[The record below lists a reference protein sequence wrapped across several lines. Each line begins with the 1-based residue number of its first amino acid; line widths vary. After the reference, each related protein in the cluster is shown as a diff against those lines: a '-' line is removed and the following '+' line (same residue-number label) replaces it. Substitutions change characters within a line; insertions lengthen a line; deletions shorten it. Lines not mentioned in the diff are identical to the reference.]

1 MKTTVRR
8 LAATEVLVVGGT
20 VHAAALALEAARCGV
35 ATTLSMRTT
44 SPILEVGSS
53 MAAALSVSE
62 ADALPEE
69 LRRAFLT
76 EAEVARDPSGSDW
89 YLLHQTAA
97 IIAVEDLLLDAGV
110 RLFYDSHPIGV
121 LGSGASD
128 ERVCGALVGGK
139 FATGAIIA
147 STVVD
152 ATSNLDLV
160 RRMGKAH
167 FVSLERPDRYA
178 AWFLTDVDRWTA
190 PAEYSDGTSVTLRG
204 PLAEFRF
211 SPQSGAPDLEL
222 RRTIIAR
229 HASWCSRHADS
240 AFALERAGDELLL
253 DPATRIDAGGAAGPK
268 STGLDG
274 LYAIGPAVDLGAN
287 DAFLDARTGYASR
300 ASELMG
306 RIGGERTPAATTPAH
321 ADPRLLVHA
330 FGDAVELGDTVD
342 FGDAVG
348 FGDTVELDGATLHLT
363 EPDYDEPQTAP
374 IEIDIPALPLAVRSD
389 LVIVGGGTSGAQA
402 AQTAGER
409 GLDVVCLEKH
419 SDVGGV
425 STIGGVPAYWYG
437 RRTPFFKRFHAQL
450 KASVREKRLP
460 VSLGLL
466 DLVLNAGTDVRLRT
480 PTVGAVTRDGRV
492 THALCIT
499 ERGLS
504 AAEGRFFVD
513 ASGDG
518 DLAAWAGAPYSYGAE
533 RDEITYWCSFGS
545 FHRGKDEASRQY
557 MSVVDLRSADDI
569 SRGIIAGRRMGG
581 VFRLGRYVQHYL
593 APRES
598 RHILGDEK
606 VTYHD
611 VMMGRAFPDT
621 VMHCKSNLDI
631 KGMASSR
638 AALTGYIERSF
649 LQNYVSGVPY
659 RALTPKG
666 LENVLVAGKAYSIT
680 HDGVSMARM
689 QPDMITLGAVAS
701 IAAQQALAT
710 GGRAREVNVGS
721 LQEALSDAGILLPG
735 DLPIGPLD
743 ERVPAEGEH
752 LVEVIERLN
761 TKPVEA
767 SEWARIFARADEAR
781 KVLHRRGI
789 VTAEW
794 VLPQLDHLAAALGD
808 PTANDWLLERLD
820 SMIAGDELPDAGEL
834 QRRHDMPDHGY
845 APDAVYLI
853 NAIAGTGDVRLVSRL
868 DRVAGLLELD
878 PKVSDHRFSYVH
890 SIAYAAELLADRRAG
905 EIAVEMM
912 ERPEIRERFLDREE
926 HDPRESYDYIG
937 ERFAYLG
944 LCLARGAAR
953 CGLAEGYR
961 RLVDY
966 VGEMRLYLARSA
978 RAELREL
985 LGTDHGFERQGWLAE
1000 IEKRSGE
1007 SALKPQAY
1015 KEFPA

>member
-8 LAATEVLVVGGT
+8 LATTDLLVIGGT
-20 VHAAALALEAARCGV
+20 VHAAALALDAARSGLT
-35 ATTLSMRTT
+35 TTLSMRTT
-44 SPILEVGSS
+44 SPVVEIGSS
-53 MAAALSVSE
+53 MAAVLSASE
-62 ADALPEE
+62 VDALPQE
-69 LRRAFLT
+69 LRRALLT
-76 EAEVARDPSGSDW
+76 EAEEVGDPSGNDW

-128 ERVCGALVGGK
+128 ATVCGVLTGGK
-139 FATGAIIA
+139 FATGAILA
-147 STVVD
+147 PTVVD
-152 ATSNLDLV
+152 ASSNLDLV
-160 RRMGKAH
+160 RRTGGAQ
-167 FVSLERPDRYA
+167 FVSLDRPDRYA
-178 AWFLTDVDRWTA
+178 AWFLTDVDRWIA
-190 PAEYSDGTSVTLRG
+190 PIEYGDGTSVTLRG

-211 SPQSGAPDLEL
+211 EPPSGAPELEL
-222 RRTIIAR
+222 RRTIIER
-229 HASWCSRHADS
+229 HASWCTEHADS
-240 AFALERAGDELLL
+240 AFALERAGDELLV
-253 DPATRIDAGGAAGPK
+253 DPATRIDAGGVAGPE

-274 LYAIGPAVDLGAN
+274 LYAIGPAVDLKAN
-287 DAFLDARTGYASR
+287 ERFLDARTSYAGR
-300 ASELMG
+300 ASELMA
-306 RIGGERTPAATTPAH
+306 RISAERTPTATTRGH
-321 ADPRLLVHA
+321 AELRLLA
-330 FGDAVELGDTVD
+330 RSSGEIVELGD
-342 FGDAVG
+342 G
-348 FGDTVELDGATLHLT
+348 TLHLT
-363 EPDYDEPQTAP
+363 EPDYDEPTTTP

-389 LVIVGGGTSGAQA
+389 LVIVGGGTSGGQA

-409 GLDVVCLEKH
+409 GLEAVCLEKH
-419 SDVGGV
+419 SDIGGV
-425 STIGGVPAYWYG
+425 STIGGVPAYWFG
-437 RRTPFFKRFHAQL
+437 RRTPFFKRFHARL

-533 RDEITYWCSFGS
+533 RDEITLWCSFGS

-557 MSVVDLRSADDI
+557 MSVVDLRSAADI

-581 VFRLGRYVQHYL
+581 VFRYGRYVQHYL

-666 LENVLVAGKAYSIT
+666 LENVFVAGKAYSAT
-680 HDGVSMARM
+680 HDAIAMARM

-710 GGRAREVNVGS
+710 GGRAREVDVES
-721 LQEALSDAGILLPG
+721 LQHVLTDVGILLPG

-752 LVEVIERLN
+752 LVEVIERLSA
-761 TKPVEA
+761 KPVEA
-767 SEWARIFARADEAR
+767 SEWARVFARAEEAR
-781 KVLHRRGI
+781 GVLHRRGI
-789 VTAEW
+789 ITAEW
-794 VLPQLDHLAAALGD
+794 VLPQLDSLAAALGD
-808 PTANDWLLERLD
+808 RSANDRLLERLD

-834 QRRHDMPDHGY
+834 ERRHDMPDHGN

-853 NAIAGTGDVRLVSRL
+853 NAIAGTGDLRLVSRL
-868 DRVAGLLELD
+868 EHVAGLLELD
-878 PKVSDHRFSYVH
+878 PKVSDYRFSYVH

-912 ERPEIRERFLDREE
+912 ERPEIRERLLDREE
-926 HDPRESYDYIG
+926 HDPRESSDYIG

-953 CGLAEGYR
+953 CAVAEGYR

-978 RAELREL
+978 RTELREL
-985 LGTDHGFERQGWLAE
+985 LGADHDFERDRWLAE
-1000 IEKRSGE
+1000 IENRSKAG
-1007 SALKPQAY
+1007 ALEPRSY
-1015 KEFPA
+1015 REFLV